1 MLFSDTASPVS
12 ADHWVATGGDML
24 PIESLQWHKALKP
37 FCTIALRMPRRSKLA
52 KTTLAL
58 AALS

>member
-1 MLFSDTASPVS
+1 M
-12 ADHWVATGGDML
+12 M

-58 AALS
+58 SALGFVDGILRSWKKA